1 MNKQRGK
8 KKLYQVNTGNRHG
21 QILIFTTK
29 AKAILWLSK
38 VLRQDFLASAI
49 NDIIEIDTTWQGFYN
64 IFPSTVK

>member
-1 MNKQRGK
+1 M

-38 VLRQDFLASAI
+38 VMQKDFLASAI
-49 NDIIEIDTTWQGFYN
+49 NNITEIEATWQGFYN

>member
-1 MNKQRGK
+1 M

-49 NDIIEIDTTWQGFYN
+49 NDIKEIDTSWQGFYN

>member
-1 MNKQRGK
+1 M

-64 IFPSTVK
+64 IFPSNGK